1 MSLIQ
6 QQKPGDRPLAS
17 FNIQHGGCLYE
28 DTMKKTSVALIISS
42 VLTSPLTWA
51 NENTETIVVTANR
64 TIQDKFDTLASVE
77 VFDRQS
83 IDQLKPDSIA
93 ELLSRVAGINATTQG
108 SAGHQTSLFVRGTN
122 SDHVLVLLNG
132 VRVGSATLGTKEF
145 ATIPVA
151 LIERI
156 EIVKGP
162 RAALWGSDAI
172 GGVIQIFTRQLDA
185 GQAQLGA
192 SIGHDNF
199 WQVYG
204 SVGLGNESHNYTLSG
219 FAEETDGYDV
229 IKPDPNNIYAANQ
242 PDDDGYE
249 RQSLSLVG
257 LSTFSDTFSLEVNAQ
272 LDQGNT
278 EIDTSFGGDEF
289 EHDNYHALLRGHWSL
304 GKTNLQLSYAKS
316 VDENEDN
323 GDEQY
328 EGATSSYFKTTRDQ
342 ASGLVQY
349 QYSATALISAGADWY
364 DEQISS
370 HTQFS
375 DTSRNAYAVFA
386 AARQEANVWKF
397 EQAIRYDN
405 VGDTDSET
413 TFQLS
418 AGYQISE
425 HWLVALSHGTAFKA
439 PSFNDLYW
447 PDAFGSAGNPDLI
460 SETSRNTELLSRFQY
475 DNIELEISAYHTD
488 INDLIE
494 WAPIDAND
502 PFSNWQPTNLSKA
515 EIKGIDATGTLTFE
529 HISHQLSASHVD
541 AENKQTNSQLFL
553 RPYFSANY
561 SLGYQLDSVDLTINV
576 NYQGGRTDSSGVE
589 LSSATLINVNAN
601 YDVTDALTIYA
612 KITNLA
618 DREYQLAYQYP
629 SDGQGYRV
637 GLDYRF

>member
-1 MSLIQ
+1 
-6 QQKPGDRPLAS
+6 
-17 FNIQHGGCLYE
+17 
-28 DTMKKTSVALIISS
+28 MKKTSVALIISS
-42 VLTSPLTWA
+42 ALSSPVTLATD
-51 NENTETIVVTANR
+51 NTETIVVTANR
-64 TIQDKFDTLASVE
+64 TTQDKFDTLASVE

-93 ELLSRVAGINATTQG
+93 ELLSRVAGISATTQG

-122 SDHVLVLLNG
+122 SDHVLVLVNG
-132 VRVGSATLGTKEF
+132 VRVGSATLGSKEF

-151 LIERI
+151 LVERV

-192 SIGHDNF
+192 SFGHDSF

-204 SVGLGNESHNYTLSG
+204 AVGLGNENHSYTISA

-229 IKPDPNNIYAANQ
+229 VKPDPNNIYAADQ
-242 PDDDGYE
+242 PDDDGYD

-257 LSTFSDTFSLEVNAQ
+257 LSTFNDVFSLEVNAQ
-272 LDQGNT
+272 LDKGNT

-289 EHDNYHALLRGHWSL
+289 EHDNYHALVRGHWSL
-304 GKTNLQLSYAKS
+304 EKTNLQLSYAKS

-328 EGATSSYFKTTRDQ
+328 EGATSSHFKTTRDQ
-342 ASGLVQY
+342 VTALGQY
-349 QYSATALISAGADWY
+349 QQSANAFFTLGADWY
-364 DEQISS
+364 DEEISS
-370 HTQFS
+370 HTLYS
-375 DTSRNAYAVFA
+375 DTSRDAYAIFA
-386 AARQEANVWKF
+386 TARQEKDAWKF

-418 AGYQISE
+418 AGYQVSE
-425 HWLVALSHGTAFKA
+425 HWLIALSHGTAFKA

-447 PDAFGSAGNPDLI
+447 PDAFGSAGNPDLV
-460 SETSRNTELLSRFQY
+460 SETSRNTEILSRFQHN
-475 DNIELEISAYHTD
+475 NIELEISAYRTD

-494 WAPIDAND
+494 WAPIDDSD

-515 EIKGIDATGTLTFE
+515 EIKGIDATGTLSFE
-529 HISHQLSASHVD
+529 HFSHQISASHVD

-561 SLGYQLDSVDLTINV
+561 SLGYQLDSLDFTVNI
-576 NYQGGRTDSSGVE
+576 NYQGGRTDSSGVQ
-589 LSSATLINVNAN
+589 LNSATLINVNAN
-601 YDVTDALTIYA
+601 YDITDALTIYA

-618 DREYQLAYQYP
+618 DRDYQLAYQYP
-629 SDGQGYRV
+629 SDGQGYRI